1 MRTLLYLAWR
11 NLRAAPV
18 RSVLSA
24 LAVGFGVATLVAADL
39 MSRSITSEIART
51 AEAEAITSFMSE
63 QLDVGLTA
71 VGLVI
76 VLGAGFLTF
85 NAFAM
90 AVAQR
95 RADFGRLRAAG
106 MTQPQVMGM
115 VLTEAALIGAMGS
128 AFGVVGGS
136 LLGQGLIGLV
146 SATSEMF
153 NRFGD
158 VGVSPARMAWAA
170 AAGVLIGLLAAW
182 VPARRAVRVTPLA
195 ALRPPTPDTLRRP
208 PIWPAVMGLTGGV
221 ALWLYLAL
229 APPGAWIQPP
239 MSSILSGLF
248 AAAWLGCLVLTLPAL
263 IAATARSVRGLL
275 SRVVGPSGRLAAD
288 NLRRHRSHAAFTVVT
303 LAVGVGMIVG
313 VTGYMTFWFEEIFFR
328 ISDTALRE
336 RPAVG
341 LFPLKADAGLN
352 AYVGVTQFTLPEG
365 LREEVTAAVGDRAAV
380 LPVHFVIVPELAFM
394 GGRYFSFVMD
404 PVDLRD
410 SGDMMFTFAAGNWDD
425 ALAISDRGCAMFL
438 TPSVARRND
447 RWVGDSLRLT
457 TPTGPLEC
465 TVAGVGPT
473 FVGASILSDAA
484 AEAFRLTEPVGLVAF
499 GRSRQDYDDLLQ
511 KLTAIAD
518 GHEGVWP
525 MDVNRLTA
533 YQREG
538 MKSVQTAMDGMLIL
552 SVLSAGLGVVNT
564 TVVGLTERRREFG
577 LLRAAG
583 AMQRQVRSVVVLE
596 GLLFGALGAVV
607 GIAAGAGVVLV
618 YATVSGGSSMGFP
631 DFPVWDAALASI
643 GPALERGLVALLLTP
658 LLTAL
663 VAWIPAQHL
672 LHGSV
677 AETLAE
683 GQRAW

>member
-1 MRTLLYLAWR
+1 MRTLLRLAWH
-11 NLRAAPV
+11 NLRASPV
-18 RSVLSA
+18 RSALSV
-24 LAVGFGVATLVAADL
+24 LAVGFGVATLVAADG

-95 RADFGRLRAAG
+95 RGDFGRLRAAG
-106 MTQPQVMGM
+106 MTQQQVLGM
-115 VLTEAALIGAMGS
+115 VLTEAALIGLIGS
-128 AFGVVGGS
+128 ALGIAGGA
-136 LLGQGLIGLV
+136 LLGRGLIELV

-158 VGVSPARMAWAA
+158 VGASPARMAWAA
-170 AAGVLIGLLAAW
+170 AAGTLIALWAAW
-182 VPARRAVRVTPLA
+182 VPARRAVRATPLA
-195 ALRPPTPDTLRRP
+195 ALRPPPPDTVRLP
-208 PIWPAVMGLTGGV
+208 PLWPAIIGVTGGV

-229 APPGAWIQPP
+229 APPGVWIQPP
-239 MSSILSGLF
+239 MASIVSGIF
-248 AAAWLGCLVLTLPAL
+248 AATWLGCLALMLPVL
-263 IAATARSVRGLL
+263 IAATARSVRGLF
-275 SRVVGPSGRLAAD
+275 SRVVGPSGRLASD

-341 LFPLKADAGLN
+341 LFPLQADAGLN

-365 LREEVTAAVGDRAAV
+365 LGEEVRAAVGDRATV

-394 GGRYFSFVMD
+394 GDRYFSFVMD
-404 PVDLRD
+404 PAELRD
-410 SGDMMFTFAAGNWDD
+410 SGNMMFTFAAGNWEE
-425 ALAISDRGCAMFL
+425 AMAIADRGCAMFL
-438 TPSVARRND
+438 TPSVARRQD
-447 RWVGDSLRLT
+447 LWVEDSLRLT
-457 TPTGPLEC
+457 TPSGPLAC

-499 GRSRQDYDDLLQ
+499 GRSPQDHDDLLQ
-511 KLTAIAD
+511 ALTAIAD

-552 SVLSAGLGVVNT
+552 AVLSAGLGVVNT
-564 TVVGLTERRREFG
+564 TVIGLTERRREFG
-577 LLRAAG
+577 LMRAAG
-583 AMQRQVRSVVVLE
+583 ATRRQVRSVVVIE
-596 GLLFGALGAVV
+596 GLLFGVLGAVV
-607 GIAAGAGVVLV
+607 GMAAGAGVVVV
-618 YATVSGGSSMGFP
+618 YTTVSGGSSMGFP
-631 DFPVWDAALASI
+631 DFPVWEAALASLR
-643 GPALERGLVALLLTP
+643 PALGRGLMALLLTP
-658 LLTAL
+658 LLTAF
-663 VAWIPAQHL
+663 VAWIPARHL
-672 LHGSV
+672 LRGPV
-677 AETLAE
+677 TETLAE